1 MYFNYQQLSHIPA
14 LLLSSQHQIQ
24 SSGPDHYH
32 LLTGLDAF
40 LFKHSGQRF
49 SGQLFFPRAF
59 TFCCLW
65 KLLQSINL
73 LNLFK
78 FTSFKSL
85 SLKWIHSTSFSLTF
99 VWEFFSP
106 LYLCVICP
114 SWSFLCNGRKC
125 FRVLKYFRQNSN
137 NSDHCHFHKKNEHS
151 TLTTHFSFGILIFMI
166 IF

>member
-1 MYFNYQQLSHIPA
+1 MYFNYQQLSHIPT

-49 SGQLFFPRAF
+49 SGQLFFFPVPSPFAAF
-59 TFCCLW
+59 ENYSNPL
-65 KLLQSINL
+65 IYL

-99 VWEFFSP
+99 VCEFFSP

-114 SWSFLCNGRKC
+114 S
-125 FRVLKYFRQNSN
+125 
-137 NSDHCHFHKKNEHS
+137 
-151 TLTTHFSFGILIFMI
+151 
-166 IF
+166 